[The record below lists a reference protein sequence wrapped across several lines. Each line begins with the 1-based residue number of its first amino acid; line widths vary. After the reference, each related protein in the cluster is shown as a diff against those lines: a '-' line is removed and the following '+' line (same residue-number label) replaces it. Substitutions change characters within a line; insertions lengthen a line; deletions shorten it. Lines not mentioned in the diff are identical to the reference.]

1 MVSDPQPKL
10 RRKRLSETLTE
21 QLRKH
26 IVDEGLKPGD
36 RLLSEQEMVERFGVS
51 HTVVREATK
60 TLDFLGIINT
70 APRRGMV
77 LDEFDFDRV
86 GQYLGFH
93 LALSNYPKDRLF
105 KARAIIE
112 MGSLFCVAEQMKNDP
127 DVYTRLRTLAEAT
140 PPEDSP
146 RDAWFELDLAFHR
159 GLVEETGAE
168 PLLSFCDLLQAFFR
182 RFRTRMLEGSSH
194 GGHKVHCQ
202 IVDALRQQDMDKAV
216 ELLRLHL
223 SLYEDEKD
231 RPKEAHKQAHS
242 KKKVD
247 RR

>member
-1 MVSDPQPKL
+1 MVSDPKPKL

-105 KARAIIE
+105 QARAIVE
-112 MGSLFCVAEQMKNDP
+112 MGSLFCVAEKMKNDP
-127 DVYTRLRTLAEAT
+127 EVYARLRTLAEAT
-140 PPEDSP
+140 PPEGAS

-182 RFRTRMLEGSSH
+182 RFRTRMLEGSSS
-194 GGHKVHCQ
+194 GGHKMHCQ
-202 IVDALRQQDMDKAV
+202 IVDALRQQDMNTAV
-216 ELLRLHL
+216 ELLRIHL
-223 SLYEDEKD
+223 SLYEGEQDP
-231 RPKEAHKQAHS
+231 PKEPRKQAHS
-242 KKKVD
+242 QKKEE